1 MIAEII
7 IGMLIVVYF
16 GMLWYMWSDDVPEDK
31 QDGRTLKFTTK

>member
-16 GMLWYMWSDDVPEDK
+16 GMLWYMWSDDVPDA
-31 QDGRTLKFTTK
+31 RALKITTK